1 MRTEKLTKSDPPL
14 KGLGF
19 NINFSFDMLYIQI
32 NVMSIVYL
40 KNLRKFE
47 MKYYDNLKKIREQKQ
62 KSQKQIA
69 DILNTTQQQYHLYE
83 SGKRKLPI
91 DGLIILCNY
100 YNISADYI
108 LGLSDFTDIRQ

>member
-1 MRTEKLTKSDPPL
+1 MVNMGEKLRTL
-14 KGLGF
+14 RL
-19 NINFSFDMLYIQI
+19 NR
-32 NVMSIVYL
+32 
-40 KNLRKFE
+40 NLT
-47 MKYYDNLKKIREQKQ
+47 
-62 KSQKQIA
+62 QKQIA

-108 LGLSDFTDIRQ
+108 LGLSDFTDIRK